1 MDNIKNQTI
10 PMTQQWLNE
19 QIAMPTCGLAFG
31 STTLRS
37 VVSGTSAFAAT
48 AIERRIVAAEVV
60 TKGHLGHATKRDLA
74 YVPGT
79 IAWSPP
85 LC

>member
-1 MDNIKNQTI
+1 MITIKNPVN

-19 QIAMPTCGLAFG
+19 QIAMPICGLAFG
-31 STTLRS
+31 STTLP
-37 VVSGTSAFAAT
+37 SAVFGPTALAAT
-48 AIERRIVAAEVV
+48 ARTRQMVATEVI
-60 TKGHLGHATKRDLA
+60 TKGHVGFAIRDLA

-79 IAWSPP
+79 NAWSPP

>member
-1 MDNIKNQTI
+1 MISIKHQMT
-10 PMTQQWLNE
+10 PMTQQWISE
-19 QIAMPTCGLAFG
+19 RFGMPTCGRAFG

-37 VVSGTSAFAAT
+37 DVFGTSAFAA
-48 AIERRIVAAEVV
+48 IVRERQIVATEVV
-60 TKGHLGHATKRDLA
+60 TKGHMGLATRDAA

-79 IAWSPP
+79 LAWSPP